1 MPVIP
6 AFMLKKLYV
15 KGSLKNT
22 DTGFQLRL
30 KNTLA
35 PGTIIGVSP
44 LTVDGTIYPPE
55 KITVSSQSK
64 STTAIDVKPDAP
76 FTFGVGNV
84 VTLEVEGDPLE
95 GPEHTLAIAVN
106 TQEVGELDIEVT
118 DTFS

>member
-1 MPVIP
+1 
-6 AFMLKKLYV
+6 MLKKLYV
-15 KGSLKNT
+15 KGSLVNT
-22 DTGFQLRL
+22 DTGFQLKL

-44 LTVDGTIYPPE
+44 LTVDGTVYPTE

-64 STTAIDVKPDAP
+64 STAASDVKPDAP
-76 FTFGVGNV
+76 FTFGVGNI

-95 GPEHTLAIAVN
+95 GAEHTLAIAVN